1 MKYKLIKPVNEKYT
15 ALQQVLTNR
24 GIAVEDIPHYCNTTD
39 EDINS
44 PLLFGEEVLRDAA
57 AALVGCI
64 RSSSNAAVIVDA
76 DADGYTSSALLI
88 NYLNDIWP
96 TWVTNHLTW
105 YLHDGK
111 QHGLS
116 DYCDLLEQAH
126 YNLVI
131 IPDAGSN
138 DYTYHE
144 RLSAIG
150 TKIIILDHHEADEI
164 SPYAIVIN
172 NQLSDYPNKQL
183 SGVGVTWQFCRYID
197 SLLGKN
203 YADQYLDLVAL
214 GLTADMQS
222 MLSLETKHLINK
234 GFEPDNIRN
243 PFIYSMWQKNKFK
256 LGEHIT
262 SWGAAFYIA
271 PFVNAIVR
279 SGTQEEKE
287 IVFKSMLNKEA
298 FQMILSTKR
307 GHRLGEQ
314 EQLVEQALRVCTN
327 VKNRQTRIQDD
338 TMQFLESKI
347 ETEHL
352 LDNKI
357 LLLLVEPGQVDR
369 NVAGLVANKFMAKY
383 QRPCCILTKVEEPIE
398 IKTYVLN
405 DPKGNILATMTT
417 QISYQGSARGCDKV
431 GVTEFKDICAGTG
444 LTMYVAG
451 HQGAFGLGLR
461 AQDIPAFIQKTNEA
475 LKDMSDEA
483 LYYVDYIYEGT
494 NVNAENILDM
504 ADMDSYI
511 GKDIDEP
518 KIAIHN
524 LKVTKDMV
532 TLMSPDKTPTLK
544 IMLPNKVALIKFGSS
559 QEEYDKL
566 ATDGYVTLDIVGSC
580 NRNEYNGWV
589 NAQIFMEDYEIVDSC
604 KYYF

>member
-15 ALQQVLTNR
+15 ALEQVLTNR
-24 GIAVEDIPHYCNTTD
+24 GIKLEDIPHYCNTTD

-44 PLLFGEEVLRDAA
+44 PLLFGEEVLKNAA
-57 AALVGCI
+57 AALVKCI
-64 RSSSNAAVIVDA
+64 GSSLNAAVIVDA
-76 DADGYTSSALLI
+76 DCDGFTSSALLI
-88 NYLNDIWP
+88 NYLYDIWP
-96 TWVTNHLTW
+96 TWVINHLTW
-105 YLHDGK
+105 YLHNGK

-116 DYCDLLEQAH
+116 DYCDLLEKAH
-126 YNLVI
+126 YDLIV

-138 DYTYHE
+138 DYIYHE

-203 YADQYLDLVAL
+203 YAEQYLDLVAL

-222 MLSLETKHLINK
+222 LLSLETKHLINK
-234 GFEPDNIRN
+234 GFDPENIHN
-243 PFIYSMWQKNKFK
+243 PFIYHIWQKNQFK
-256 LGEHIT
+256 LGDHIT

-298 FQMILSTKR
+298 FQMVLSTKR
-307 GHRLGEQ
+307 GHLLGEQ
-314 EQLVEQALRVCTN
+314 EQLVEQAMRICTN
-327 VKNRQTRIQDD
+327 VKNRQTRIQDE

-352 LDNKI
+352 LDNKV

-383 QRPCCILTKVEEPIE
+383 QRPCCILTKVEEPVE
-398 IKTYVLN
+398 VKTYKDNYPV
-405 DPKGNILATMTT
+405 LATMIT

-444 LTMYVAG
+444 LTMYTAG
-451 HQGAFGLGLR
+451 QRWPL
-461 AQDIPAFIQKTNEA
+461 
-475 LKDMSDEA
+475 
-483 LYYVDYIYEGT
+483 
-494 NVNAENILDM
+494 NILPFI
-504 ADMDSYI
+504 SGVI
-511 GKDIDEP
+511 
-518 KIAIHN
+518 
-524 LKVTKDMV
+524 
-532 TLMSPDKTPTLK
+532 
-544 IMLPNKVALIKFGSS
+544 
-559 QEEYDKL
+559 
-566 ATDGYVTLDIVGSC
+566 
-580 NRNEYNGWV
+580 
-589 NAQIFMEDYEIVDSC
+589 
-604 KYYF
+604 

>member
-1 MKYKLIKPVNEKYT
+1 MKYKLIKPINKDYT
-15 ALQQVLTNR
+15 ALEQVLTNR
-24 GIAVEDIPHYCNTTD
+24 GIALEEIPHYCNTTD

-44 PLLFGEEVLRDAA
+44 PLLFGENIMKSAA

-64 RSSSNAAVIVDA
+64 EANLNAAVIVDA
-76 DADGYTSSALLI
+76 DCDGFTSSALLI
-88 NYLNDIWP
+88 NYLYDVWP
-96 TWVTNHLTW
+96 TWTTNHLTW
-105 YLHDGK
+105 YLHNGK

-116 DYCDLLEQAH
+116 DYCDLLEKAH
-126 YNLVI
+126 YDLVV

-144 RLSAIG
+144 RLNAIG

-183 SGVGVTWQFCRYID
+183 SGVGVTWQFCRYLD
-197 SLLGKN
+197 SLLGKD
-203 YADQYLDLVAL
+203 YASYYIDLVAL

-222 MLSLETKHLINK
+222 LLSLETKHLINK
-234 GFEPDNIRN
+234 GFDPENIHN
-243 PFIYSMWQKNKFK
+243 PFIYNMWQKNKFK

-279 SGTQEEKE
+279 SGTPEEKE
-287 IVFKSMLNKEA
+287 IVFKSMLQKEA
-298 FQMILSTKR
+298 FQMVLSTKR
-307 GHRLGEQ
+307 GHRLGKQ
-314 EQLVEQALRVCTN
+314 EQLVEQAMRVCTN
-327 VKNRQTRIQDD
+327 VKNRQTKVQDE
-338 TMQFLESKI
+338 TMKFLESKI
-347 ETEHL
+347 EDEHL
-352 LDNKI
+352 LDNKV

-383 QRPCCILTKVEEPIE
+383 QRPCCILTKVEEPVE
-398 IKTYVLN
+398 IKAYKDNYPV
-405 DPKGNILATMTT
+405 LATMIT
-417 QISYQGSARGCDKV
+417 QVSYQGSARGCDKV

-444 LTMYVAG
+444 LTMYTAG

-461 AQDIPAFIQKTNEA
+461 EQDIPEFLQKTNEA
-475 LKDMSDEA
+475 LKDMSEEA
-483 LYYVDYIYEGT
+483 LYYVDYIYYGT
-494 NVNAENILDM
+494 DVNAENILDI
-504 ADMDSYI
+504 AAMDSYW
-511 GKDIDEP
+511 GKDIEP
-518 KIAIHN
+518 SLIAIHN

-544 IMLPNKVALIKFGSS
+544 IVLPNKVSIIKFGSS
-559 QEEYDKL
+559 QEEYDKI

-580 NRNEYNGWV
+580 NRNEWNGWV
-589 NAQIFMEDYEIVDSC
+589 NAQIMVEDYEIIDSC